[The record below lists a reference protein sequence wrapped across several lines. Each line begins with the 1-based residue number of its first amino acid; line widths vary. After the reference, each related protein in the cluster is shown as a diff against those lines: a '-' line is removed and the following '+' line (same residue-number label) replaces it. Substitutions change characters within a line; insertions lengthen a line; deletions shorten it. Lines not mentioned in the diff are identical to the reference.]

1 MVRHSY
7 LGIENT
13 IPIQS
18 LLRSLLNSVEALAMH
33 CEQVT
38 ALKSGLLCCI

>member
-1 MVRHSY
+1 MVRPPY

-13 IPIQS
+13 IPIQF
-18 LLRSLLNSVEALAMH
+18 LLRSLLNSVEAFANH